1 MNTPQTTTTI
11 TATEHA
17 AAIADYSRRSEQL
30 ALSLKNRSP
39 IKFKNNGKLDEKFL
53 EAYGRTGFY
62 VFENVIGKDEL
73 VELRTISMS
82 AAA

>member
-1 MNTPQTTTTI
+1 M
-11 TATEHA
+11 EYA
-17 AAIADYSRRSEQL
+17 AAMADYSRSGEHR
-30 ALSLKNRSP
+30 ACSLNNRGP
-39 IKFKNNGKLDEKFL
+39 IKFENNGKLDGKVL
-53 EAYGRTGFY
+53 EAYGRIGFY

>member
-1 MNTPQTTTTI
+1 MNTPQTPTTI
-11 TATEHA
+11 TAMEHA
-17 AAIADYSRRSEQL
+17 AAMAEYSLRGEHSV
-30 ALSLKNRSP
+30 LSLKNRSSM
-39 IKFKNNGKLDEKFL
+39 KFENNGKLDGKVL
-53 EAYGRTGFY
+53 EAYGRIGFY

>member
-1 MNTPQTTTTI
+1 M
-11 TATEHA
+11 
-17 AAIADYSRRSEQL
+17 
-30 ALSLKNRSP
+30 
-39 IKFKNNGKLDEKFL
+39 KFENNGKLDGKVL
-53 EAYGRTGFY
+53 EAYGRIGFY